1 VDGRRSVQVYLAR
14 MREALEDYESVAGAT
29 DPDAFRFVPF
39 HTPYPGM
46 VRKAA
51 LLGYRH
57 MIRDTP
63 VETALSDELG
73 MQPLAADFDDAAA
86 YEAAIRTYMDGLKQ
100 TDRYQAWFDERIAPT
115 VELSAAVGN
124 WYTGSVH
131 LARFSTLQ
139 AAYAAGEDLAGQDLL
154 VGSYG
159 SGSQAEI
166 HRETVV
172 AGWESALDGLDLQQR
187 LDARYDLSV

>member
-1 VDGRRSVQVYLAR
+1 

-29 DPDAFRFVPF
+29 HPDAFRFVPF

-63 VETALSDELG
+63 IETALADELG
-73 MQPLAADFDDAAA
+73 MQPQPDEFADAAA
-86 YEAAIRTYMDGLKQ
+86 YEAAIRTYMEGLKQ
-100 TDRYQAWFDERIAPT
+100 TDRYEAWFTERIAPT

-124 WYTGSVH
+124 WYTAGG
-131 LARFSTLQ
+131 AR
-139 AAYAAGEDLAGQDLL
+139 
-154 VGSYG
+154 
-159 SGSQAEI
+159 
-166 HRETVV
+166 R
-172 AGWESALDGLDLQQR
+172 R
-187 LDARYDLSV
+187 